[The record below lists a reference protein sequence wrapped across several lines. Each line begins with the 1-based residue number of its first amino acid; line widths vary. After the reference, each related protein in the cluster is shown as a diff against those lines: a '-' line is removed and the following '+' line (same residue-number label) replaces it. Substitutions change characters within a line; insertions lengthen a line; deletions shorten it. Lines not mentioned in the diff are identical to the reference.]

1 MGSWWHSLTPINRA
15 FFSAAAFFS
24 VFFIWQM
31 LAALIGL
38 GSDDGM
44 DDVSDGG
51 DIDTDMDVH
60 DGHVDHF
67 EAGAET
73 DSTATVVAF
82 KLVSIRAIITFCT
95 LFTWGCA
102 LYLNRGESL
111 TKAMG
116 ISAIWGL
123 AGMVCIA
130 LLLSLLP
137 KLAHTGT
144 KRIATALGNKG
155 TVYLD
160 IPAGGQGEVRVA
172 VSGVVSFVKAR
183 SSDSSAIKAGTPV
196 VVKQIIDE
204 STVEVETVT
213 KPE

>member
-1 MGSWWHSLTPINRA
+1 MGSWWQSLTPINRA
-15 FFSAAAFFS
+15 FFSAAAFCS

-51 DIDTDMDVH
+51 DIDSDMDVH

-95 LFTWGCA
+95 LFTWGTA
-102 LYLNRGESL
+102 LYLNQGESL

-123 AGMVCIA
+123 AGMACIA

-137 KLAHTGT
+137 KLADTGT
-144 KRIATALGNKG
+144 KRIATSLGNKG

-160 IPAGGQGEVRVA
+160 IPANGQGEIRVA

-183 SSDSSAIKAGTPV
+183 SSDKSAIKAGTPV

-213 KPE
+213 KPV